1 MSDEQAEASATE
13 ATPELAESF
22 LDRAIAATGQTAPD
36 TTRNLLA
43 TLTRQALEGTV
54 VWSKNLTK
62 TIEEAVAALDDKISR
77 QLSEVLHQ
85 EGFQKLE
92 GSWRGLNKLIRNS
105 DLGSRLKVRVLD
117 ITRDELLEQ
126 FEEAP
131 AIDRS
136 RLFNMVYQH
145 EFGTAGGEPYGV
157 LLADYTFSHN
167 DEDVALLRYL
177 GVVAAASHSPLIA
190 AASPGLFEFDD
201 IRKLGAGR
209 PVAAGFDASAY
220 ASWNA
225 FRDSDDA
232 RYVALTMP
240 RTLARLPYGEAAS
253 PVRGFNFE
261 EFPKGRDG
269 VHRPRSNRD
278 FTWSNAA
285 YDMGLLINNAF
296 TAFGW
301 CTAIRGLENGG
312 KVENLPNYTYVS
324 EAGDRVQQCP
334 TEVNLTDEREK
345 ELSDLGLLPM
355 VHYKNAN
362 YAVFMGAQTLNR
374 PKEYTNPDATAN
386 AAISARL
393 PYMMASSRIAH
404 YLKVMGRDKI
414 GSAMDPVDVEKDLST
429 WIGLYTNPNAV
440 GNEARARTPLR
451 EARIMVQEQAGRPG
465 CYSAIAWLRPWLQ
478 MEELTTSLRMVAN
491 IPG

>member
-1 MSDEQAEASATE
+1 MSLVPQ
-13 ATPELAESF
+13 
-22 LDRAIAATGQTAPD
+22 
-36 TTRNLLA
+36 
-43 TLTRQALEGTV
+43 
-54 VWSKNLTK
+54 
-62 TIEEAVAALDDKISR
+62 
-77 QLSEVLHQ
+77 
-85 EGFQKLE
+85 
-92 GSWRGLNKLIRNS
+92 
-105 DLGSRLKVRVLD
+105 
-117 ITRDELLEQ
+117 
-126 FEEAP
+126 
-131 AIDRS
+131 
-136 RLFNMVYQH
+136 
-145 EFGTAGGEPYGV
+145 GGEPYGV

-253 PVRGFNFE
+253 PVKGFNFE

-334 TEVNLTDEREK
+334 TEVNLTDERER
-345 ELSDLGLLPM
+345 SC
-355 VHYKNAN
+355 
-362 YAVFMGAQTLNR
+362 R
-374 PKEYTNPDATAN
+374 
-386 AAISARL
+386 
-393 PYMMASSRIAH
+393 
-404 YLKVMGRDKI
+404 
-414 GSAMDPVDVEKDLST
+414 T
-429 WIGLYTNPNAV
+429 WGCCPWCITKMPT
-440 GNEARARTPLR
+440 TPCLW
-451 EARIMVQEQAGRPG
+451 A
-465 CYSAIAWLRPWLQ
+465 LRP
-478 MEELTTSLRMVAN
+478 
-491 IPG
+491 